1 MKEEEEG
8 DRGEEKGE
16 EEKGWRKAEMAEAH
30 EVVNGHQNFQGPRIR
45 HSQNIT
51 GKSLFSIF
59 DENAQDSFLIHRL
72 EYFRN
77 VGLIIAIQA
86 F

>member
-1 MKEEEEG
+1 
-8 DRGEEKGE
+8 
-16 EEKGWRKAEMAEAH
+16 MAEAH